1 MTQPPE
7 TPAAETATAETG
19 AEGQPGAHVAIPPA
33 VIVSDLANLLDVTP
47 IDVIKEL
54 MKNGVMATINQVVDF
69 DTAAV
74 VAADLGF
81 LPDEEGAEEAAP
93 EAADAEPPAS
103 LSRRIVEEGEGLE
116 PRPPVVTVLGHV
128 DHGKTTLLDTIRRT
142 NVVAGEAGSITQ
154 HIGAYQATAPDGRTL
169 TLIDTPG
176 HEAFSEM
183 RARGAQIT
191 DVAIIVVAADDG
203 LMPQTREAIDH
214 ARAAEVPIVV
224 AMNKSD
230 LPNANPDRAKQQL
243 MEVQLVPE
251 EFGGDTP
258 VVAISALNNEGIE
271 DLLEN
276 VLLVADLQ
284 ERKANPNR
292 DAIGV
297 VLEASTDPRRGI
309 ATTILV
315 QTGTLHTGDVV
326 RAGLAFGKVKA
337 MTDPAGRRIQE
348 AGPSVPVTV
357 LGLSE
362 VPPAGERVVTVQNE
376 KTARAEVESERRA
389 LRGADTPQLGVTLDS
404 LFGEIHRG
412 AVKDFNIVLKTDVQG
427 SIEPLVRAIES
438 LAIDEINVKVIHA
451 AAGTVNES
459 DVNLAVASQGVIV
472 AFNTKAETGAQRLAD
487 SEQVEVRE
495 YRVIY
500 DVVEDVEKAVQ
511 GLLEPIFEERQN
523 AVVEVRAVFRRGR
536 RNSIAGCFVRE
547 GTVTSNSLARVMRGG
562 QAEHESR
569 IESLKRF
576 QDSAREVT
584 AGQECG
590 ITVAGFED
598 FQEGDEIVAY
608 HMEQTR

>member
-1 MTQPPE
+1 
-7 TPAAETATAETG
+7 
-19 AEGQPGAHVAIPPA
+19 
-33 VIVSDLANLLDVTP
+33 
-47 IDVIKEL
+47 
-54 MKNGVMATINQVVDF
+54 
-69 DTAAV
+69 
-74 VAADLGF
+74 
-81 LPDEEGAEEAAP
+81 
-93 EAADAEPPAS
+93 
-103 LSRRIVEEGEGLE
+103 
-116 PRPPVVTVLGHV
+116 
-128 DHGKTTLLDTIRRT
+128 
-142 NVVAGEAGSITQ
+142 
-154 HIGAYQATAPDGRTL
+154 
-169 TLIDTPG
+169 
-176 HEAFSEM
+176 M

-258 VVAISALNNEGIE
+258 VVAISALNNEGID

-276 VLLVADLQ
+276 VLLVADLEEQ
-284 ERKANPNR
+284 QANPNR

-297 VLEASTDPRRGI
+297 VIEASTDPRRGDRDHDPGAGRARCAP
-309 ATTILV
+309 ATSC
-315 QTGTLHTGDVV
+315 
-326 RAGLAFGKVKA
+326 APGLAFGKVKA

-362 VPPAGERVVTVQNE
+362 VPAAGERVVTVQKE
-376 KTARAEVESERRA
+376 KTARAEVERERRA
-389 LRGADTPQLGVTLDS
+389 LEGAGTPQLGVTLDS

-427 SIEPLVRAIES
+427 SIEPLVRAIEG

-459 DVNLAVASQGVIV
+459 DVNLAG
-472 AFNTKAETGAQRLAD
+472 RLAGRD
-487 SEQVEVRE
+487 RGLQHEDRDRRAATGRLRAGRGP
-495 YRVIY
+495 RVPR
-500 DVVEDVEKAVQ
+500 D
-511 GLLEPIFEERQN
+511 L
-523 AVVEVRAVFRRGR
+523 RRGR
-536 RNSIAGCFVRE
+536 GRRE
-547 GTVTSNSLARVMRGG
+547 GRAGPARADLRGAPGRGHRGARGVPPRSPQFDRRLLRARGDGREQLADARDARRPGPST
-562 QAEHESR
+562 ESR

-576 QDSAREVT
+576 QDNAREVT